1 MKTLAALVLVALG
14 LGGCVGLASTVE
26 QLAKDP
32 ATDCLVLGTPYG
44 TLVMARAAR
53 PLVRVNATAGS
64 CSVEHGQ
71 PPPTAAGE
79 NM

>member
-1 MKTLAALVLVALG
+1 MTRVCAIALLALG
-14 LGGCVGLASTVE
+14 LSGCAGLAGTVE

-44 TLVMARAAR
+44 TLVVARASR
-53 PLVRVNATAGS
+53 PLVRVTAS
-64 CSVEHGQ
+64 AAQCSVEHGPT
-71 PPPTAAGE
+71 PPVAAGE